1 MKKKFLSQAE
11 TALLCRELAL
21 LYHAGVEPG
30 SGLLLLAEDC
40 NDKQLKTALQD
51 VAARLDEGL
60 TLSAALESSKAFPAY
75 MCALVRIGEET
86 GRTEDA
92 LQALADYYQY
102 QLQLS
107 RRLKAALTYPLVLMT
122 VMLIVIVV
130 LLTKVL
136 PVFDSIYS
144 RLGGSMTG
152 LAGILFKAGQLLDA
166 AMPLL
171 CVLLALVLGLIAALS
186 LSDTLRRAVLSRA
199 QMRWGDKGIFKKINI
214 SRFSQAMSMGISSG
228 LMTEDAIELAGGLL
242 SGSAMAAR
250 CKDCAEKLRDG
261 SSMAAAFAEYDLLP
275 AAQCRLLELGIKS
288 GCTENVMRQIS
299 GDMAEEADNALELA
313 IGRIEPAMVLLCS
326 LLVGMILLSVMLP
339 LLDVM
344 AALG

>member
-1 MKKKFLSQAE
+1 MKNKHLSQSE

-40 NDKQLKTALQD
+40 ADKQLKKVLED
-51 VAARLDEGL
+51 VASRLDEGMP
-60 TLSAALESSKAFPAY
+60 LSRALEESGSFPAY
-75 MCALVRIGEET
+75 MCALIRIGEET
-86 GRTEDA
+86 GRSEDA

-107 RRLKAALTYPLVLMT
+107 RRLRAALSYPLVLMT

-136 PVFDSIYS
+136 PVFDSIYA

-152 LAGILFKAGQLLDA
+152 IAGILFKAGQLLDA
-166 AMPLL
+166 AMPVL

-186 LSDTLRRAVLSRA
+186 LSDGFRRAVLSRA
-199 QMRWGDKGIFKKINI
+199 QKLWGDRGIFKKMNI
-214 SRFSQAMSMGISSG
+214 SRFAQAMSMGISSG
-228 LMTEDAIELAGGLL
+228 LMMEDAIELAGGLL
-242 SGSAMAAR
+242 EGSAMAEK
-250 CKDCAEKLRDG
+250 CIDCAEKMRDG
-261 SSMAAAFAEYDLLP
+261 RTLASAIADCDLLP

-288 GCTENVMRQIS
+288 GCTENVMRQIAEEM
-299 GDMAEEADNALELA
+299 DEEADNALELA
-313 IGRIEPAMVLLCS
+313 LGRIEPAMVLLCS

-339 LLDVM
+339 LLDIM

>member
-1 MKKKFLSQAE
+1 MKKKLLSQSE

-40 NDKQLKTALQD
+40 TDRQLKKTLED
-51 VAARLDEGL
+51 VAARLDEGQ
-60 TLSAALESSKAFPAY
+60 TLSRALEGSGAFPAY
-75 MCALVRIGEET
+75 MCGLIRIGEET
-86 GRTEDA
+86 GRSEDA

-107 RRLKAALTYPLVLMT
+107 RRLRAALSYPLLLMT

-130 LLTKVL
+130 LLTRVL
-136 PVFDSIYS
+136 PVFDSIYA

-152 LAGILFKAGQLLDA
+152 IAGALFKAGQLLDA

-171 CVLLALVLGLIAALS
+171 CLLLVLVLGLVALLC
-186 LSDTLRRAVLSRA
+186 LSDGFRRTVLARA
-199 QMRWGDKGIFKKINI
+199 QKLWGDRGIFRKMNI

-228 LMTEDAIELAGGLL
+228 LMTEDAMELAGSLL
-242 SGSAMAAR
+242 EGSSMA
-250 CKDCAEKLRDG
+250 KKCACCADKLRDG
-261 SSMAAAFAEYDLLP
+261 VPLAAAIAEYDLLP

-288 GCTENVMRQIS
+288 GCTENVMKQIA
-299 GDMAEEADNALELA
+299 DEMDEEADSALELA
-313 IGRIEPAMVLLCS
+313 LGRIEPAMVLLCS

-339 LLDVM
+339 LLDIM